1 MIDNI
6 ILSTPISGY
15 VSQSISYRQHIVG
28 NPATYSKYS
37 MKTPF
42 IRVYSNAVGPVDSDK
57 NKKELLELIKKFIAE
72 LNALLKGKEIGIR
85 FNKSGNRVC
94 NDIEFATSATVKR
107 IIKKN
112 SSGSSIYITD
122 LPEVKMISQ
131 SNIFTNTIGGSDIKI
146 SKIPWPGKYYNNRES
161 YTAISGTI
169 IYPVRTG
176 DDVKKIQNKLGIQYP
191 DGIFGKGTLKL
202 VKKYQSNAGISEDGI
217 VGPVTWNVL
226 FNNNTLN
233 VDDIYTYIDKSLVV
247 TNEIQIPENT
257 VVYDHILQI
266 FKDNPR
272 IDSYTLVEI
281 LVNAYCFISEKFKT
295 ISEIKNITIDVYN
308 REIDVYNIEIFNKN
322 NYYQFYMRK
331 DPNSLESSEIV
342 IGQADYKQE
351 VSIDTENFYFLINN
365 TNIGIGNL
373 GYYIKYNF
381 ARQLG
386 TDNGFVRNYVNILY
400 KIKEINELAH
410 TDSLAKKNTLKS
422 IVTDSEMEF
431 SGGLGMYSK
440 DKDIGI
446 RPTSGVVSFSIST
459 MGQNGALRR
468 GKLTLKAFSIEQLET
483 LQKLY
488 VRPGINLFIE
498 WGWSVHPEF
507 VYIAPIEYDDN
518 KIPIYKFGKMPTDD
532 ISIVPTYNGINF
544 FDKSNY
550 SSAELNTKIIENRA
564 RSFGH
569 YDAIYGKVSNF
580 NWSMLDDGSYDIT
593 VDITTTGTSIL
604 QYLVND
610 NYTGIPNIKYNVSN
624 IFPKIKEVLYTEN
637 KIVAGKQNKKDKSK
651 SISSTPKI
659 IGGNYL
665 GTIFS
670 IESKPYYSLRY
681 ILEVLN
687 ADITGLPNTIIP
699 GDIIDDNKI
708 DVENARDYF
717 TKKYDSENKS
727 AEKKSQEYI
736 DALRDYLSSNI
747 TSYTLLLKLKS
758 NNTSKFEIFTD
769 NIQTTSYFNRETY
782 LTSVI
787 PDEVI
792 ILNCYVRDYIVSKG
806 IILNGNMSKD
816 TPCFGSDV
824 KSELVTNNTKSITT
838 SKIITNNLDL
848 SNIIYF
854 SQATLKK
861 IYEDSSNL
869 DSLLKEIFNMINK
882 ATVGIVN
889 LSYTID
895 TSTRQNFEVLRFYD
909 NNITKITN
917 YNVDEIFKFELYSKN
932 CIIKNFQLSSSLPS
946 AFQRAAFISAS
957 PGHSSTIDEESD
969 VIKIL
974 DAFSGGYINNYRR
987 DKTPSGNSDEP
998 KETSAV
1004 SELSN
1009 IEEKTKKLEIEA
1021 FYKIICGS
1029 ASGVDKG
1036 VDMSVKKG
1044 ETLLLSLEKTKSG
1057 EFMKEFGSFYYR
1069 KLNKFR
1075 QTKENEKFSDEKK
1088 KVYSIVPVGINLTFS
1103 LEGLAGIYW
1112 GSLLRVNYLPL
1123 GLSNAIFYVTEITD
1137 EITDGIW
1144 TTNLKV
1150 LLRALLTEKKS

>member
-94 NDIEFATSATVKR
+94 NDIEFVASTTVKR

-146 SKIPWPGKYYNNRES
+146 IKIPWPGKYYNNRQS

-176 DDVKKIQNKLGIQYP
+176 DDVKKIQSKLGIPYP

-217 VGPVTWNVL
+217 VGPITWNIL
-226 FNNNTLN
+226 FNNNTLD

-247 TNEIQIPENT
+247 TNEIQIPENS

-266 FKDNPR
+266 LKDYPE
-272 IDSYTLVEI
+272 IDRYILVEI

-308 REIDVYNIEIFNKN
+308 REISIMSIEIFNKN

-331 DPNSLESSEIV
+331 DPNTLESSKIV
-342 IGQADYKQE
+342 IGQVDYKQE

-365 TNIGIGNL
+365 TNIGTGNL

-381 ARQLG
+381 AKQLG
-386 TDNGFVRNYVNILY
+386 MDDGFVRNYVNILK
-400 KIKEINELAH
+400 KIKEINELTH

-498 WGWSVHPEF
+498 WGWSVQPDF
-507 VYIAPIEYDDN
+507 VYSDPTQNDDN

-544 FDKSNY
+544 FHTSNY

-637 KIVAGKQNKKDKSK
+637 KIVAGKQNKKNKSK
-651 SISSTPKI
+651 NISPTPKI
-659 IGGNYL
+659 IGENYL

-687 ADITGLPNTIIP
+687 TDITGLPNTTIP
-699 GDIIDDNKI
+699 VDIIKDGKI
-708 DVENARDYF
+708 HALNAETYF

-727 AEKKSQEYI
+727 SDKKSQEYI
-736 DALRDYLSSNI
+736 GAVRDYLSSNI
-747 TSYTLLLKLKS
+747 TSYTLLLKLK
-758 NNTSKFEIFTD
+758 NNSTSKFEISTD

-824 KSELVTNNTKSITT
+824 KSVLVTDSDSESITT

-895 TSTRQNFEVLRFYD
+895 TSTRRNFEVLRFYD

-957 PGHSSTIDEESD
+957 PGRSSTIDEESD

-974 DAFSGGYINNYRR
+974 DAFSGGYINNFKR
-987 DKTPSGNSDEP
+987 DKSPPGNSGKP
-998 KETSAV
+998 ETSAV
-1004 SELSN
+1004 SDSSK
-1009 IEEKTKKLEIEA
+1009 IEEENKKLEIEA

-1036 VDMSVKKG
+1036 VDMGVKKG

-1075 QTKENEKFSDEKK
+1075 QTEENERFSEEKK
-1088 KVYSIVPVGINLTFS
+1088 KLYSIVPVGINLTFS
-1103 LEGLAGIYW
+1103 FEGLSGIYW

-1123 GLSNAIFYVTEITD
+1123 GLDNAIFYVTEVTD

-1150 LLRALLTEKKS
+1150 LLRALLTE